1 MPRISTF
8 YAALAALALS
18 ANGASAMHL
27 ISSRPHSIHVPPPKG
42 HMEINSFQR
51 GVGRGINISSP
62 TGGSPDREGKTRL

>member
-1 MPRISTF
+1 MSPISTF
-8 YAALAALALS
+8 CAALAVLALS

-27 ISSRPHSIHVPPPKG
+27 ISPRQLSIHVSPPKG
-42 HMEINSFQR
+42 HMEIKSVQW